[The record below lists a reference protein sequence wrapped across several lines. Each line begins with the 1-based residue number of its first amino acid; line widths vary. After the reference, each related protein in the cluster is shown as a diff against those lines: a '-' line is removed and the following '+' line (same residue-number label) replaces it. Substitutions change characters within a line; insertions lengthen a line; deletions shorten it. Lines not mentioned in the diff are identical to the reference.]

1 VRFTSKCRY
10 TELTHASSSPHRSVF
25 GLRVAMFKAFGK
37 DGWID
42 ERLQFPEFK
51 ERKPTLPLGYLP
63 VLSIDE
69 EIFTQT
75 EPMVRWAAKIS
86 GLYPTDLKEAMRVDE
101 VCAVAHEVLYK
112 CPFDADE
119 EVKKAK
125 RLEYAEGRM
134 LQNMSYIDS
143 KLAGSSNGFL
153 LPGGISMA
161 DLQVYM
167 VVHMIRTGNFDHIEP
182 EYVDRFPNICKN
194 AAALDAD
201 PLIVEY
207 RAHYPNCRDA
217 LSLIST
223 TDDTRCDYNVD
234 ERRRSSRRTATGHR
248 RVASSCR
255 SCFALFFP
263 LCALARS
270 RSMAIL

>member
-1 VRFTSKCRY
+1 MSELPKITYFNGVGRCASPPDAENFY
-10 TELTHASSSPHRSVF
+10 TERITHTSSSPHRSVF
-25 GLRVAMFKAFGK
+25 GLRVAMFKAFGN

-75 EPMVRWAAKIS
+75 EPMVRWAARIS
-86 GLYPTDLKEAMRVDE
+86 GLYPIDLKEAMRVDE

-125 RLEYAEGRM
+125 RLEYAEGQM
-134 LQNMSYIDS
+134 LQNMSYVDS

-161 DLQVYM
+161 DLQLYM

-194 AAALDAD
+194 AAAVEAD

-207 RAHYPNCRDA
+207 RANYPN
-217 LSLIST
+217 
-223 TDDTRCDYNVD
+223 
-234 ERRRSSRRTATGHR
+234 
-248 RVASSCR
+248 
-255 SCFALFFP
+255 
-263 LCALARS
+263 
-270 RSMAIL
+270 

>member
-1 VRFTSKCRY
+1 
-10 TELTHASSSPHRSVF
+10 
-25 GLRVAMFKAFGK
+25 MFKAFGK

-69 EIFTQT
+69 EISTQT
-75 EPMVRWAAKIS
+75 EPMVRWAARIS
-86 GLYPTDLKEAMRVDE
+86 GLYPIDLKEAMRVDE

-134 LQNMSYIDS
+134 LQNMSYVDS

-167 VVHMIRTGNFDHIEP
+167 VVHMIKTGNFDHIEP

-194 AAALDAD
+194 AAAVDAD

-207 RAHYPNCRDA
+207 RANYPN
-217 LSLIST
+217 
-223 TDDTRCDYNVD
+223 
-234 ERRRSSRRTATGHR
+234 
-248 RVASSCR
+248 
-255 SCFALFFP
+255 
-263 LCALARS
+263 
-270 RSMAIL
+270 